1 MALKTPLSPQALLQQ
16 MAQIQHMERGK
27 LCVMGQGSGGPYYN
41 HQAWEKSKNTSRYV
55 PASQVEAMT
64 RAIAGYQQF
73 ASLSEQ
79 YVQLMVQKTRE
90 EMAAGIEKKTPRP
103 AFSWRRRRKSSG

>member
-1 MALKTPLSPQALLQQ
+1 MKTPVSPQGLLQQ

-41 HQAWEKSKNTSRYV
+41 HQTWEKGKNTSRYV
-55 PASQVEAMT
+55 PSSQVEAMT
-64 RAIAGYQQF
+64 QAIEGYQRF
-73 ASLSEQ
+73 ETLSEQ

-90 EMAAGIEKKTPRP
+90 EMAAGLKKKTSRP
-103 AFSWRRRRKSSG
+103 ESSWRRKRKSSG